1 MFSNFNYCE
10 NVFKGVLSIFYQE
23 MSIKEDFESNSHLFS
38 NKLRKYE
45 NKIVEF
51 LLDIAES
58 KRVNSKI
65 SKISS
70 YLLIHGTLTQKE
82 LKLLTGFST
91 GSISTLLSV
100 MIGTGA
106 YKKERIPQTHTYIY
120 SFSGD
125 LEDLTTKGIEIA
137 LNSFGSFQRYLIY
150 KKKELNLF
158 KEQSKEGAEHLLQRI
173 DELLEIFEIYR
184 LIFPQMELNKIES
197 GKENEIDK
205 IILTKSDKSKPRKI
219 KFDPEV
225 YIIEDDMLNQLL
237 TSPMFSS
244 RDPMFIR
251 ILGYFITRKFLTQK
265 TLQRITGLSAGK
277 ISEEVNLLLENG
289 LIEKVQVS
297 EKGKITYGAK
307 SAGLLFLQFTRSI
320 INKMVMW
327 EGKLKKIR
335 SELEINRKDLERLD
349 GYSRIYKM
357 NEFLLDSISNYRR
370 FIVAIDNIIEM

>member
-1 MFSNFNYCE
+1 
-10 NVFKGVLSIFYQE
+10 
-23 MSIKEDFESNSHLFS
+23 MSIKEDLESNSHLFN

-58 KRVNSKI
+58 KRVNSKM

-100 MIGTGA
+100 MIGTGT
-106 YKKERIPQTHTYIY
+106 YKKERIPQTHTYMY

-150 KKKELNLF
+150 KKKELNIF
-158 KEQSKEGAEHLLQRI
+158 REQSKEGAEHLLQRI

-184 LIFPQMELNKIES
+184 VIFPQMELNKIES

-205 IILTKSDKSKPRKI
+205 IVLTKSDKSKLKKI

-265 TLQRITGLSAGK
+265 TLQRITG
-277 ISEEVNLLLENG
+277 
-289 LIEKVQVS
+289 
-297 EKGKITYGAK
+297 
-307 SAGLLFLQFTRSI
+307 
-320 INKMVMW
+320 
-327 EGKLKKIR
+327 
-335 SELEINRKDLERLD
+335 
-349 GYSRIYKM
+349 
-357 NEFLLDSISNYRR
+357 
-370 FIVAIDNIIEM
+370 